1 MIANPIEEAIRNA
14 LNDRRIFW
22 MPQELINKADFGTLK
37 DALSKLDT
45 SLAFQVISQSKD
57 TVEERIK
64 TEHDRNRKWHLEDA
78 RRLLV
83 GLENHIAQD
92 PSFVRNLLDQLESFG
107 PVICNLPNME
117 DFGKIIEG
125 HSRSIAEQFLLYKI
139 QKEKDLRRRQ
149 ALVALLEIVK
159 KLYDRRVEPLEIAF
173 FVRKINSLGV
183 IVEVL
188 K

>member
-1 MIANPIEEAIRNA
+1 MIANPIEEAIHNA

-22 MPQELINKADFGTLK
+22 MPQELINKADFSRLK
-37 DALSKLDT
+37 DALSKLDIGPA
-45 SLAFQVISQSKD
+45 LEVVSQSKGI
-57 TVEERIK
+57 VEERIK
-64 TEHDRNRKWHLEDA
+64 TEHDHYRKRHLEDA
-78 RRLLV
+78 IRLLN
-83 GLENHIAQD
+83 GLQIRINQD
-92 PSFVRNLLDQLESFG
+92 PYFVRNLLDQLESFG

-125 HSRSIAEQFLLYKI
+125 HGRSIAEQFLLYKI
-139 QKEKDLRRRQ
+139 QKEKDQRRRQ
-149 ALVALLEIVK
+149 ALIALLEIVK
-159 KLYDRRVEPLEIAF
+159 KLYNQRVEPLEIAF